1 VAEQPIATFR
11 VPVGFIQIRASVSK
25 EIAMAILFKQLTS
38 RRSASICMAL
48 LSTAALANMVH
59 AGDYNQTFVV
69 SNRANVRV
77 DTNDGSVSVTTGD
90 SKQVEFHVEYQG
102 YELNKN
108 LSIESHQQG
117 DVIELSARIP
127 RWQFSLGTIRR
138 LHIEVRMPKDG
149 DLIVKTG
156 DGAIKAAGL
165 SGNIDLSTG
174 DGNVAVNALMGDI
187 RLRSGDGTIEGSDLD
202 GKCDAVSGD
211 GRIRLAGRFDVLR
224 ATSGDGEID
233 VRAVHGS
240 KLDESWSIGSGD
252 GSIDVALANDLPAN
266 IEVSTGDGSIS
277 SDIPITVE
285 GSISKT
291 RIRGKL
297 NGGGQTLTIHTGDGS
312 IRLRQ
317 A

>member
-1 VAEQPIATFR
+1 MTIP
-11 VPVGFIQIRASVSK
+11 
-25 EIAMAILFKQLTS
+25 FKQLTA

-48 LSTAALANMVH
+48 LGTAALANMVH
-59 AGDYNQTFVV
+59 AGDYNKSFVV
-69 SNRANVRV
+69 ANRANVRV
-77 DTNDGSVSVTTGD
+77 DTNDGSVSITTGD
-90 SKQVEFHVEYQG
+90 TKQVEFHVEYQG

-108 LSIESHQQG
+108 LTIESHQLG
-117 DVIELSARIP
+117 DEIELSARIP

-149 DLIVKTG
+149 DLHVKTG
-156 DGAIKAAGL
+156 DGSIKAGGL

-174 DGNVAVNALMGDI
+174 DG
-187 RLRSGDGTIEGSDLD
+187 TIEGSALD

-224 ATSGDGEID
+224 AKSGDGGID
-233 VRAVHGS
+233 VRALHGS
-240 KLDESWSIGSGD
+240 KLDASWSIGSGD
-252 GSIDVALANDLPAN
+252 GSIDVALANDLPAD

-291 RIRGKL
+291 RLRGKM

-312 IRLRQ
+312 IHLRQ

>member
-1 VAEQPIATFR
+1 
-11 VPVGFIQIRASVSK
+11 
-25 EIAMAILFKQLTS
+25 MAILFKQLTS

-77 DTNDGSVSVTTGD
+77 DTNDGSVSITTGD
-90 SKQVEFHVEYQG
+90 TKQVEFHVEYQG

-108 LSIESHQQG
+108 LTIESHQQG
-117 DVIELSARIP
+117 DEIELSARIP

-149 DLIVKTG
+149 DLHVKTG
-156 DGAIKAAGL
+156 DGSIKAGGL

-174 DGNVAVNALMGDI
+174 DGSVAVNALMGDI
-187 RLRSGDGTIEGSDLD
+187 RLRTGDGTIEGSDLD

-224 ATSGDGEID
+224 AKSGDGGIN
-233 VRAVHGS
+233 VRALHGS
-240 KLDESWSIGSGD
+240 KLDASWNIGSGD
-252 GSIDVALANDLPAN
+252 GSIDVALANDLPADL
-266 IEVSTGDGSIS
+266 EVSTGDGSIS

-291 RIRGKL
+291 RIHGKM

-312 IRLRQ
+312 IRLSQ